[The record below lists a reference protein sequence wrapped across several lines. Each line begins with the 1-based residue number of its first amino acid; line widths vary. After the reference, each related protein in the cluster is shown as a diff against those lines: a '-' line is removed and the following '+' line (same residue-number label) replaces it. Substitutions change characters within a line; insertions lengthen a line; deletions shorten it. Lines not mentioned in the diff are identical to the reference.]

1 MSLRSTIRTVRRPA
15 LVGAAVVTAIAVG
28 AAPAM
33 AHHCYVPMYSLD
45 GPTSSN
51 WFVIDAETG
60 ASLVYGYEAPCAAA
74 VDAGYAALREQG
86 LPVGIKI
93 FEKMTIGDPNETG
106 RMNPNGADGKGLEY
120 FGAGSPL
127 ADQMVA
133 EWTQAASGVTCD
145 A

>member
-1 MSLRSTIRTVRRPA
+1 MSLRSTVRSVRRPA
-15 LVGAAVVTAIAVG
+15 LVGAAALTAFALG

-33 AHHCYVPMYSLD
+33 AHHCYVPMYSLN
-45 GPTSSN
+45 GPTSPN
-51 WFVIDAETG
+51 WFVLDAET
-60 ASLVYGYEAPCAAA
+60 AARFVVGYEAPCQAA

-93 FEKMTIGDPNETG
+93 FEKMTIGDPKETG
-106 RMNPNGADGKGLEY
+106 RTNPNGANSKGLEY
-120 FGAGSPL
+120 FGEGSPL

-133 EWTQAASGVTCD
+133 EWMEAASGVACD